1 MCVCTYV
8 FVDVDSGLAGST
20 AAPHADSG
28 SGSDLA
34 SDGSP
39 VGASFVVLT
48 HAPHDVDGNTDP
60 ATHAA
65 PDAGPAPVDAPAA
78 DGSGA
83 SGVEPST
90 GSPHQ
95 DSQ

>member
-8 FVDVDSGLAGST
+8 FVDVDLGLAGST

-28 SGSDLA
+28 SGSDLT

-39 VGASFVVLT
+39 VGAPFVVLT
-48 HAPHDVDGNTDP
+48 HAPHDVEDSIDP

-65 PDAGPAPVDAPAA
+65 SDDGPAPVDAPAA

-90 GSPHQ
+90 GSPNQ
-95 DSQ
+95 GPQ